1 MTTSQTPSIF
11 ESFNARALTPTQ
23 IAAGFVPQEHYH
35 KLAQRRHSLLI
46 GPRGSGKTTLL
57 KMLQPEALEVWA
69 HPDAA
74 SYRAR
79 IDYTGVFVA
88 TDVSWG
94 KQRDALGNGKL
105 NDEAHK
111 LFSRALFTTHVLK
124 ALVATMEYRLSSPAE
139 GVSPFRR
146 VAIDGYEQIKLVGK
160 LSVEWQITPEIPSIL
175 ALRHALLGRLS
186 QIRQLASKES
196 LLDETGGTGR
206 LARIGFL
213 HIHFVD
219 AISNAVT
226 FFNDAAGEKDAR
238 WAFMFDEL
246 EIAPPWIYEAVIS
259 SIRSAPDTLLF
270 KLAVSPVSSP
280 VTLQNILNTAA
291 GPSSLDDY
299 DPIPL
304 WYVEKEE
311 AYKFCTEL
319 WDSMMRERDL
329 PPKTPE
335 EILGASYSETHKLDR
350 AQLGSAYHPE
360 SRIAKSFKS
369 LSDKDPSFA
378 RFLEARRIPPSDLQ
392 KVPKTTMDQVV
403 RKIAP
408 IVLFR
413 DYFRK
418 PNSIQQI
425 PKLRSRKVTEIY
437 AGAES
442 LFAITEGN
450 PRWFIGIVGS
460 LLDGLKGKPGAQ
472 ISNGDQVRRVEQ
484 TASRFMARLKA
495 IPLSKPATPA
505 RFKVVSIDALLNKI
519 GDYFERMAI
528 IGPFVPEP
536 SLVFRVFPETS
547 RTHLEL
553 LDKAANAGA
562 IVYLPDGPGASK
574 DLLMSVSG
582 KRFRISY
589 LLAPIYHLPLR
600 TGPEVSLTRILA
612 STEKP
617 GDFFNEKPNSN

>member
-23 IAAGFVPQEHYH
+23 IASGFVPQEHYN
-35 KLAQRRHSLLI
+35 KLVQRRHSLLI

-57 KMLQPEALEVWA
+57 KMLQPEALEVWT
-69 HPDAA
+69 HPDAT

-94 KQRDALGNGKL
+94 KQRDALGDGKL
-105 NDEAHK
+105 NDDAHK
-111 LFSRALFTTHVLK
+111 LFSRALFTTHVFK
-124 ALVATMEYRLSSPAE
+124 ALVATLEYRIATPAE

-146 VAIDGYEQIKLVGK
+146 VLISGEEQIKLVGK
-160 LSVEWQITPEIPSIL
+160 LSAEWKINPEIPSLL

-186 QIRQLASKES
+186 KIRQLASEES
-196 LLDETGGTGR
+196 LLDEAGRSRR

-226 FFNDAAGEKDAR
+226 FFNDAVGEKNAR

-280 VTLQNILNTAA
+280 VGLQSIINTAG

-311 AYKFCTEL
+311 AFKFCTEL

-335 EILGASYSETHKLDR
+335 DVLGASYSEAHKLDR
-350 AQLGSAYHPE
+350 ATLGFAYHPE
-360 SRIAKSFKS
+360 SRVAKSFIS

-378 RFLEARRIPPSDLQ
+378 RFLQERRISPSDLQ

-413 DYFRK
+413 DFFRAA
-418 PNSIQQI
+418 NSIHQI
-425 PKLRSRKVTEIY
+425 PKRRSRKVTEIY

-460 LLDGLKGKPGAQ
+460 LLDGLKGNRDAQ
-472 ISNGDQVRRVEQ
+472 ISNSDQVRRIEQ

-495 IPLSKPATPA
+495 IPLSKPPTHA
-505 RFKVVSIDALLNKI
+505 RRQIVSIDVLLNKI
-519 GDYFERMAI
+519 GEYFERVAI
-528 IGPFVPEP
+528 IGPFVQEP
-536 SLVFRVFPETS
+536 PLVFRVFPETP
-547 RTHLEL
+547 RTLVEL

-562 IVYLPDGPGASK
+562 IVYLPDGPGGSK

-612 STEKP
+612 NVESP
-617 GDFFNEKPNSN
+617 GDFFHEKPNSN